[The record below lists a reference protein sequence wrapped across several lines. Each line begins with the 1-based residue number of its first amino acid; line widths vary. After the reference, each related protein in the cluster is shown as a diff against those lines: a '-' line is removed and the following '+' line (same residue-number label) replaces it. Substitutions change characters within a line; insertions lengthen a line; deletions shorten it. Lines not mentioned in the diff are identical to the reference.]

1 MDQKNKFSRLSLDL
15 SDIVDHLFTMQE
27 QNKVDD
33 ALVVRLLVF
42 LQKDLDFEAI
52 SSVLMSRKRSDLLF
66 TLFSKIRECKEKLVL
81 AAFIESV
88 AKDELFIAFKIWR
101 MYELELTSVR
111 TIEPVLEAL
120 VKTFEGDEDLF
131 EVKIYLLVQVRLYL
145 TYEHV
150 DRLLT
155 SLEDRFGDVAEDGSN
170 SFLLNNLNPIKTA
183 CHMLLLLDLM
193 DDRYPMTSLRTE
205 QLSDIIMSQAK
216 AVLEHLFLP
225 RQILFQLK

>member
-1 MDQKNKFSRLSLDL
+1 
-15 SDIVDHLFTMQE
+15 
-27 QNKVDD
+27 
-33 ALVVRLLVF
+33 
-42 LQKDLDFEAI
+42 
-52 SSVLMSRKRSDLLF
+52 
-66 TLFSKIRECKEKLVL
+66 
-81 AAFIESV
+81 
-88 AKDELFIAFKIWR
+88 

-111 TIEPVLEAL
+111 TIEPVLESL

-205 QLSDIIMSQAK
+205 QLSEIIMSQAK